1 MVLDSVY
8 SILTVFGSKKVM
20 CAVYKKVTGKNL
32 RQVLKDPSRWFSHVF
47 HFHAMGKSPNL
58 TSISFKWL
66 VVNA

>member
-8 SILTVFGSKKVM
+8 SILTVFGSKKG
-20 CAVYKKVTGKNL
+20 AVYKRVTGKNL

-58 TSISFKWL
+58 TSISFKWV